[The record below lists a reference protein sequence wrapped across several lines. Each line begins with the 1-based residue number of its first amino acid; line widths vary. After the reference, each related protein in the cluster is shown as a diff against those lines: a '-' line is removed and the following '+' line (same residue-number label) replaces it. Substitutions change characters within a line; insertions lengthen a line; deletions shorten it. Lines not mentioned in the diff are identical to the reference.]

1 MLDALIITRRSL
13 RNLWDEFAFL
23 IALNVL
29 WTLDL
34 LLVAVPLFGL
44 RNAGPGWVLGLALLI
59 LLPLPAL
66 SAGLCFVA
74 NQVTRGVAV
83 GWGTFAAGVRRYWA
97 KAFVVALINTAVLFL
112 IAFNIRFYM
121 VVIESQ
127 WAVIAVTAWAVVAL
141 YWLLAQLFWFPMLL
155 EMKEEKLFL
164 ALRHA
169 LGLVIVTPGFSIA
182 LGLVVALLIAAC
194 VVLTVPAALFL
205 AVLLMLIAN
214 HATRSRIAHARR
226 QPYDPDGTSS

>member
-1 MLDALIITRRSL
+1 M
-13 RNLWDEFAFL
+13 
-23 IALNVL
+23 
-29 WTLDL
+29 
-34 LLVAVPLFGL
+34 
-44 RNAGPGWVLGLALLI
+44 
-59 LLPLPAL
+59 
-66 SAGLCFVA
+66 
-74 NQVTRGVAV
+74 
-83 GWGTFAAGVRRYWA
+83 RRYWA
-97 KAFVVALINTAVLFL
+97 KGFVVALINTAVLFL
-112 IAFNIRFYM
+112 IALNIRFYM

-205 AVLLMLIAN
+205 GVLLMLIAN

-226 QPYDPDGTSS
+226 QPYDPDGTLS